1 MSAACHHHDTEQHP
15 EQTGEQTGDQTGD
28 QPGDHHADHHLG
40 LGADLARMLTRA
52 ATRRQSLR
60 WLFAGAG
67 TALLPLAGCGSS
79 ADDGFGFSS
88 STTTLGALSTTS
100 GSAVCSVIPEE
111 TGGPYPGDGT
121 NRNASGV
128 ANALILSGIVRSDLR
143 ASVAGASGIAAGV
156 PLTIR
161 LKIENV
167 AQGCAAAGATVYLW
181 HCTREGGYSM
191 YSSGI
196 VGENYLRGVQE
207 ADGEGYVTFTTIFPG
222 CHDGRMPHVHF
233 EVYPTLARA
242 TDAANRIK
250 TSQFTFPLAIA
261 NEAYTSSG
269 YASSVSNL
277 ARMSFAL
284 DNVFSDGTALQM
296 ASVTGTASQGYS
308 AMLTVGVNI

>member
-1 MSAACHHHDTEQHP
+1 MNAARHGQSAHDADHHHET
-15 EQTGEQTGDQTGD
+15 DQD
-28 QPGDHHADHHLG
+28 RERDDDHHLG
-40 LGADLARMLTRA
+40 LAADLARLLTRS

-60 WLFAGAG
+60 WLFVGAG
-67 TALLPLAGCGSS
+67 SAVLPLAGCGGGIS
-79 ADDGFGFSS
+79 ADDGFGLSS
-88 STTTLGALSTTS
+88 STTTTGAASTGS

-121 NRNASGV
+121 NRNANGV
-128 ANALILSGIVRSDLR
+128 ANALVLSGIVRSDIR
-143 ASVAGASGIAAGV
+143 SSVAGASGVAAGV

-167 AQGCAAAGATVYLW
+167 AQGCEAAAGATVYLW

-196 VGENYLRGVQE
+196 IGENFLRGVQE
-207 ADGEGYVTFTTIFPG
+207 ADSDGYVTFTTIFPG
-222 CHDGRMPHVHF
+222 CYDGRMPHVHF
-233 EVYPTLARA
+233 EVYPSLARA
-242 TDAANRIK
+242 TSAANRVK

-269 YASSVSNL
+269 YASSIGNL
-277 ARMSFAL
+277 ARMSFAT

-308 AMLTVGVNI
+308 AALTVGVNW

>member
-1 MSAACHHHDTEQHP
+1 MNAARHGQSAHDADHHHET
-15 EQTGEQTGDQTGD
+15 DQD
-28 QPGDHHADHHLG
+28 RERDDDHHLG
-40 LGADLARMLTRA
+40 LAADLARLLTRS

-67 TALLPLAGCGSS
+67 SAVLPLAGCGGVS
-79 ADDGFGFSS
+79 ADDGFGLSS
-88 STTTLGALSTTS
+88 STTTTGAASTGS

-121 NRNASGV
+121 NRNANGV
-128 ANALILSGIVRSDLR
+128 ANALVLSGIVRSDIR
-143 ASVAGASGIAAGV
+143 SSVAGASGVAAGV

-167 AQGCAAAGATVYLW
+167 AQGCAAAAGATVYLW

-207 ADGEGYVTFTTIFPG
+207 ADSDGYVTFTTIFPG
-222 CHDGRMPHVHF
+222 CYDGRMPHVHF
-233 EVYPTLARA
+233 EVYPSLAK
-242 TDAANRIK
+242 TTSAANRIK

-269 YASSVSNL
+269 YASSIGNL
-277 ARMSFAL
+277 ARMSFAT

-308 AMLTVGVNI
+308 AALTVGVNW

>member
-1 MSAACHHHDTEQHP
+1 MNAARHGQSAH
-15 EQTGEQTGDQTGD
+15 G
-28 QPGDHHADHHLG
+28 GDHHHETDQGAGHDDDHHLG
-40 LGADLARMLTRA
+40 LGADLVRLLTRS

-60 WLFAGAG
+60 WLFVGAG
-67 TALLPLAGCGSS
+67 SAVLPLAGCGGVS
-79 ADDGFGFSS
+79 ADDGFGLSS
-88 STTTLGALSTTS
+88 STTTTGAVGTSS

-121 NRNASGV
+121 NGNANGAV
-128 ANALILSGIVRSDLR
+128 NALVLSGIVRSDIR
-143 ASVAGASGIAAGV
+143 TSVAGASGVAAGV

-167 AQGCAAAGATVYLW
+167 AQGCAAATGATVYLW

-196 VGENYLRGVQE
+196 VGENYLRGVQV
-207 ADGEGYVTFTTIFPG
+207 ADSEGYVTFTTIFPG
-222 CHDGRMPHVHF
+222 CYDGRMPHVHF
-233 EVYPTLARA
+233 EVYPSLNKASG
-242 TDAANRIK
+242 AANRVK

-269 YASSVSNL
+269 YVSSVSNL

-296 ASVTGTASQGYS
+296 ASVTGTVSQGYS
-308 AMLTVGVNI
+308 AALTVGVTF

>member
-1 MSAACHHHDTEQHP
+1 MNAARHHHDTGP
-15 EQTGEQTGDQTGD
+15 RTDDDADQD
-28 QPGDHHADHHLG
+28 VDHHRG
-40 LGADLARMLTRA
+40 LDADLARMLTRS

-60 WLFAGAG
+60 WLFVGAG
-67 TALLPLAGCGSS
+67 SSVLPLAGCGGGVS
-79 ADDGFGFSS
+79 ADDGFGLSS
-88 STTTLGALSTTS
+88 STTTTGATSTVS

-121 NRNASGV
+121 NRNANGV
-128 ANALILSGIVRSDLR
+128 ANALVLSGIVRSDIR
-143 ASVAGASGIAAGV
+143 SSVAGASGVAAGV

-167 AQGCAAAGATVYLW
+167 AQGCAAAAGAVVYLW
-181 HCTREGGYSM
+181 HCTREGDYSM

-207 ADGEGYVTFTTIFPG
+207 ADSEGYVTFTTIFPG
-222 CHDGRMPHVHF
+222 CYDGRMPHVHF
-233 EVYPTLARA
+233 EVYPSLAKA
-242 TDAANRIK
+242 TSAANRVK

-269 YASSVSNL
+269 YASSIGNL
-277 ARMSFAL
+277 ARMSFAI

-308 AMLTVGVNI
+308 ATLTVGVNW